1 MKSFKIT
8 QSITDRKDASL
19 GIYFKD
25 VSKLSMI
32 TPEKEIELT
41 RRIKLGDKAAANELV
56 TANLRFVISVA
67 KQYQNKGLDL
77 VDLIQEGNIGML
89 EAAYKFDETRG
100 YRFISYAVWWIR
112 QSIMRAIS
120 EQCRTVRV
128 PMSQIVNMSKIN
140 KMSEK
145 FEQKNGRVPSMEEIE
160 EETNLN
166 GKKINMSLASTYRSV
181 SLESPLRDE
190 DVSCLLD
197 VLPND
202 NSESTDTTALK
213 SDLILEIERILSKLS
228 YREQDV
234 LRMSFGI
241 GVQAMSNDEIASRF
255 GIGGERVRQIQHSAI
270 NHIKNKYVSGLNLQ
284 VCFFRKS
291 PTG

>member
-32 TPEKEIELT
+32 TPEKEVELT
-41 RRIKLGDKAAANELV
+41 KRIKLGDKAAANELV

-145 FEQKNGRVPSMEEIE
+145 FEQDNDRAPSIEEIE

-166 GKKINMSLASTYRSV
+166 RKKINMSLASTYRSV

-213 SDLILEIERILSKLS
+213 SDLIIEIERILSKLS

-241 GVQAMSNDEIASRF
+241 GMQTMSNDEIANRF
-255 GIGGERVRQIQHSAI
+255 GIGGERIRQIQHSAI
-270 NHIKNKYVSGLNLQ
+270 NHIRSKYKNELSELL
-284 VCFFRKS
+284 
-291 PTG
+291 

>member
-32 TPEKEIELT
+32 TSEKEVELT
-41 RRIKLGDKAAANELV
+41 KRIKLGDKAAANELV

-145 FEQKNGRVPSMEEIE
+145 FEQNNGRAPSMEEIE

-166 GKKINMSLASTYRSV
+166 RNKINMSLASTYRSI
-181 SLESPLRDE
+181 SLESPLREE

-202 NSESTDTTALK
+202 NSESTDTTTLK
-213 SDLILEIERILSKLS
+213 SDLIIGIERILSKLS

-241 GVQAMSNDEIASRF
+241 GVQAMSNDEIANRF
-255 GIGGERVRQIQHSAI
+255 GIGGERIRQIQHSAI
-270 NHIKNKYVSGLNLQ
+270 NHIRNKYKNELSELL
-284 VCFFRKS
+284 
-291 PTG
+291 

>member
-19 GIYFKD
+19 GIYFRD

-32 TPEKEIELT
+32 TPEKEVELT
-41 RRIKLGDKAAANELV
+41 KRIKLGDNAAANELV
-56 TANLRFVISVA
+56 TANLRLVITVA

-166 GKKINMSLASTYRSV
+166 RKKINMSLASTYRSV

-241 GVQAMSNDEIASRF
+241 GVQAMSNDEIANRF

-270 NHIKNKYVSGLNLQ
+270 NHIKNKYKNELSELL
-284 VCFFRKS
+284 
-291 PTG
+291 

>member
-145 FEQKNGRVPSMEEIE
+145 FEQNNGRAPSMEEIE
-160 EETNLN
+160 EETNLDR
-166 GKKINMSLASTYRSV
+166 KKINMSLASTYRSV

-197 VLPND
+197 VLPNN
-202 NSESTDTTALK
+202 NSESADSTTLK
-213 SDLILEIERILSKLS
+213 SDLVVGIEHILSKLS
-228 YREQDV
+228 YREQDI

-241 GVQAMSNDEIASRF
+241 GVQAMSNDEIANRF
-255 GIGGERVRQIQHSAI
+255 GIGSERVRQIQNKTI
-270 NHIKNKYVSGLNLQ
+270 KYIKNKYKNELSELI
-284 VCFFRKS
+284 
-291 PTG
+291 

>member
-32 TPEKEIELT
+32 TPEKEVELT
-41 RRIKLGDKAAANELV
+41 KRIKLGDNAAANELV

-89 EAAYKFDETRG
+89 EAAHKFDETRG
-100 YRFISYAVWWIR
+100 YRFISYAVWWVR
-112 QSIMRAIS
+112 QAIMRAIS

-145 FEQKNGRVPSMEEIE
+145 FEQKNGRAPSMEEIE
-160 EETNLN
+160 EETNLDR
-166 GKKINMSLASTYRSV
+166 KKINMSLASTYRSV
-181 SLESPLRDE
+181 SLESPFKDE

-213 SDLILEIERILSKLS
+213 SDLVIEIERILSKLS

-241 GVQAMSNDEIASRF
+241 GVQAMSNDEIANRF

-270 NHIKNKYVSGLNLQ
+270 NRIRSKYKNELSELL
-284 VCFFRKS
+284 
-291 PTG
+291 

>member
-32 TPEKEIELT
+32 TPEKEVELT
-41 RRIKLGDKAAANELV
+41 KRIKFGDKAAANELV

-145 FEQKNGRVPSMEEIE
+145 FEQKNGRTPSMEEIE
-160 EETNLN
+160 EETNLDR
-166 GKKINMSLASTYRSV
+166 KKINMSLASTYRSV

-190 DVSCLLD
+190 DVGCLLD

-213 SDLILEIERILSKLS
+213 SDLIIEIEHILSKLS

-241 GVQAMSNDEIASRF
+241 GVQAMSNDEIANRF
-255 GIGGERVRQIQHSAI
+255 GIGGERIRQIQHSAI
-270 NHIKNKYVSGLNLQ
+270 SHIRNKYKNELSELL
-284 VCFFRKS
+284 
-291 PTG
+291 

>member
-32 TPEKEIELT
+32 TPEKEVELT
-41 RRIKLGDKAAANELV
+41 KRIKLGDKAAANELV

-128 PMSQIVNMSKIN
+128 PMSQVVNMSKIN
-140 KMSEK
+140 KMAER
-145 FEQKNGRVPSMEEIE
+145 FEQKNGRAPSMDEIE

-166 GKKINMSLASTYRSV
+166 RKKINMSLASTYRSV

-241 GVQAMSNDEIASRF
+241 GVQAMSNDEIANRF
-255 GIGGERVRQIQHSAI
+255 GIGGERIRQIQHSAI
-270 NHIKNKYVSGLNLQ
+270 NHIRNKYKNELSELL
-284 VCFFRKS
+284 
-291 PTG
+291 

>member
-32 TPEKEIELT
+32 TPEKEVELT
-41 RRIKLGDKAAANELV
+41 KRIKLGDKAAANELV

-145 FEQKNGRVPSMEEIE
+145 FEQNNGRAPSMEEIE

-166 GKKINMSLASTYRSV
+166 RKKIDMSVASTYRSV

-213 SDLILEIERILSKLS
+213 SDLIIEIEHILSKLS

-241 GVQAMSNDEIASRF
+241 GVQAMSNDEIANRF
-255 GIGGERVRQIQHSAI
+255 GIGGERIRQIQHSAI
-270 NHIKNKYVSGLNLQ
+270 NHIRNKYKNELSELL
-284 VCFFRKS
+284 
-291 PTG
+291 

>member
-77 VDLIQEGNIGML
+77 VDLIQEGNIGIL

-128 PMSQIVNMSKIN
+128 PMSQVVNMSKIN

-145 FEQKNGRVPSMEEIE
+145 FEQKNGRAPSMEEIE

-166 GKKINMSLASTYRSV
+166 RKKINMSLASTYRSV

-202 NSESTDTTALK
+202 NSESTDTTTLK
-213 SDLILEIERILSKLS
+213 SDLIIEIERILSKLS

-241 GVQAMSNDEIASRF
+241 GVQAMSNDEIANRF
-255 GIGGERVRQIQHSAI
+255 GIGGERIRQIQHSAI
-270 NHIKNKYVSGLNLQ
+270 NHIRNKYKNELSELL
-284 VCFFRKS
+284 
-291 PTG
+291 

>member
-32 TPEKEIELT
+32 TPEKEVELT
-41 RRIKLGDKAAANELV
+41 KRIKLGDKAAANELV

-140 KMSEK
+140 KMSER
-145 FEQKNGRVPSMEEIE
+145 FEQNNGRAPSMEEIE
-160 EETNLN
+160 EETNLDR
-166 GKKINMSLASTYRSV
+166 KKINMSLASTYRSV

-197 VLPND
+197 VLPNN
-202 NSESTDTTALK
+202 NSESADSTTLK
-213 SDLILEIERILSKLS
+213 SDLVVGIEHILSKLS
-228 YREQDV
+228 YREQDI

-241 GVQAMSNDEIASRF
+241 GVQAMSNDEIANRF
-255 GIGGERVRQIQHSAI
+255 GIGGERIRQIQHSAI
-270 NHIKNKYVSGLNLQ
+270 NHIRNKYKNELSELL
-284 VCFFRKS
+284 
-291 PTG
+291 

>member
-241 GVQAMSNDEIASRF
+241 GVQAMSNDEIANRF
-255 GIGGERVRQIQHSAI
+255 GIGGERIRQIQHSAI
-270 NHIKNKYVSGLNLQ
+270 NHIRNKYKNELSELL
-284 VCFFRKS
+284 
-291 PTG
+291 

>member
-32 TPEKEIELT
+32 TPEKEVELT
-41 RRIKLGDKAAANELV
+41 KRIKLGDKAAANELV

-77 VDLIQEGNIGML
+77 VDLIQEGNIGIL

-128 PMSQIVNMSKIN
+128 PMSQVVNMSKIN

-145 FEQKNGRVPSMEEIE
+145 FEQENGRAPSMEEIE

-166 GKKINMSLASTYRSV
+166 RKKINMSLASTYRSV

-213 SDLILEIERILSKLS
+213 SDLIIEIERILSKLS

-241 GVQAMSNDEIASRF
+241 GVQAMSNDEIANRF
-255 GIGGERVRQIQHSAI
+255 GIGGERIRQIQHSAI
-270 NHIKNKYVSGLNLQ
+270 NHIRNKYKNELSELL
-284 VCFFRKS
+284 
-291 PTG
+291 

>member
-32 TPEKEIELT
+32 TPEKEVELT
-41 RRIKLGDKAAANELV
+41 KRIKLGDKAAANELV

-166 GKKINMSLASTYRSV
+166 RKKINMSLASTYRSV

-213 SDLILEIERILSKLS
+213 SDLIIEIERILSKLS

-241 GVQAMSNDEIASRF
+241 GVQAMSNDEIANRF
-255 GIGGERVRQIQHSAI
+255 GIGGERIRQIQHSAI
-270 NHIKNKYVSGLNLQ
+270 NHIRNKYKNELSELL
-284 VCFFRKS
+284 
-291 PTG
+291 

>member
-166 GKKINMSLASTYRSV
+166 RKKINMSLASTYRSV

-213 SDLILEIERILSKLS
+213 GDLILEIERILSKLS

-241 GVQAMSNDEIASRF
+241 GVQAMSNDEIANRF

-270 NHIKNKYVSGLNLQ
+270 NHIKNKYKNELSELL
-284 VCFFRKS
+284 
-291 PTG
+291 

>member
-32 TPEKEIELT
+32 TPEKEVELT
-41 RRIKLGDKAAANELV
+41 KRIKLGDKAAANELV

-145 FEQKNGRVPSMEEIE
+145 FEQENDRAPSMEEIE
-160 EETNLN
+160 EGTNLN
-166 GKKINMSLASTYRSV
+166 RKKINMSLASTYRSV

-213 SDLILEIERILSKLS
+213 SDLIIEIEHILSKLS

-241 GVQAMSNDEIASRF
+241 GMQTMSNDEIANRF

-270 NHIKNKYVSGLNLQ
+270 NHIRNKYKNELSELL
-284 VCFFRKS
+284 
-291 PTG
+291 

>member
-32 TPEKEIELT
+32 TPEKEAELT
-41 RRIKLGDKAAANELV
+41 KRIKLGDKAAANELV

-112 QSIMRAIS
+112 QSIIRAIS

-160 EETNLN
+160 KETNLN
-166 GKKINMSLASTYRSV
+166 RKKINMSLASTYRSV

-213 SDLILEIERILSKLS
+213 SDLIIEIERVLSKLS

-241 GVQAMSNDEIASRF
+241 GVQAMSNDEIANRF

-270 NHIKNKYVSGLNLQ
+270 NHIRNKYKNELSELL
-284 VCFFRKS
+284 
-291 PTG
+291 

>member
-32 TPEKEIELT
+32 TPEKEVELT
-41 RRIKLGDKAAANELV
+41 KRIKLGDKAAANELV

-112 QSIMRAIS
+112 QSIIRAIS

-145 FEQKNGRVPSMEEIE
+145 FEQNNGRAPSMEEIE
-160 EETNLN
+160 EETNLDR
-166 GKKINMSLASTYRSV
+166 KKINMSLASTYRSV

-190 DVSCLLD
+190 DVGCLLD

-213 SDLILEIERILSKLS
+213 SDLIIEIEHILSKLS

-241 GVQAMSNDEIASRF
+241 GVQAMSNDEIANRF
-255 GIGGERVRQIQHSAI
+255 GIGGERIRQIQHSAI
-270 NHIKNKYVSGLNLQ
+270 NHIRNKYKNELSELL
-284 VCFFRKS
+284 
-291 PTG
+291 

>member
-32 TPEKEIELT
+32 TPEKEVELT
-41 RRIKLGDKAAANELV
+41 KRIKLGDKAAANELV

-145 FEQKNGRVPSMEEIE
+145 FEQKNGRTPSMEEIE

-166 GKKINMSLASTYRSV
+166 RKKINMSLASTYRSV

-213 SDLILEIERILSKLS
+213 SDLIIEIECILSKLS

-241 GVQAMSNDEIASRF
+241 GVQAMSNDEIANRF
-255 GIGGERVRQIQHSAI
+255 GIGGERIRQIQHSAI
-270 NHIKNKYVSGLNLQ
+270 SHIRNKYKNELSELL
-284 VCFFRKS
+284 
-291 PTG
+291 

>member
-32 TPEKEIELT
+32 TPEKEAELT
-41 RRIKLGDKAAANELV
+41 KRIKLGDKAAANELV

-140 KMSEK
+140 KMSDK
-145 FEQKNGRVPSMEEIE
+145 FEQKNGRAPSMEEIE

-166 GKKINMSLASTYRSV
+166 RKKINMSLSSTYRSV

-213 SDLILEIERILSKLS
+213 SDLIIEIEHILSKLS

-241 GVQAMSNDEIASRF
+241 GVQAMSNDEIANRF
-255 GIGGERVRQIQHSAI
+255 GIGGERIRQIQHSAI
-270 NHIKNKYVSGLNLQ
+270 SHIRNKYKNELSELL
-284 VCFFRKS
+284 
-291 PTG
+291 

>member
-32 TPEKEIELT
+32 TPEKEVELT
-41 RRIKLGDKAAANELV
+41 KRIKLGDKAAANELV

-145 FEQKNGRVPSMEEIE
+145 FEQKNGRTPSMEEIE

-166 GKKINMSLASTYRSV
+166 RKKINMSLSSTYRSV

-190 DVSCLLD
+190 DVGCLLD

-213 SDLILEIERILSKLS
+213 SDLIIEIEHILSKLS

-241 GVQAMSNDEIASRF
+241 GVQAMSNDEIANRF
-255 GIGGERVRQIQHSAI
+255 GIGGERIRQIQHSAI
-270 NHIKNKYVSGLNLQ
+270 NHIRNKYKNELSELL
-284 VCFFRKS
+284 
-291 PTG
+291 

>member
-32 TPEKEIELT
+32 TPEKEVELT
-41 RRIKLGDKAAANELV
+41 KRIKLGDKAAANELV

-145 FEQKNGRVPSMEEIE
+145 FEQENDRAPSMEEIE

-166 GKKINMSLASTYRSV
+166 RKKINMSLASTYRSV

-213 SDLILEIERILSKLS
+213 SDLIIEIEHILSKLS

-241 GVQAMSNDEIASRF
+241 GMQTMSNDEIANRF

-270 NHIKNKYVSGLNLQ
+270 NHIRSKYKNELSELL
-284 VCFFRKS
+284 
-291 PTG
+291 

>member
-32 TPEKEIELT
+32 TPEKEVELT
-41 RRIKLGDKAAANELV
+41 KRIKLGDKAAANELV

-145 FEQKNGRVPSMEEIE
+145 FEQKNGRTPSMEEIE
-160 EETNLN
+160 EETNLDR
-166 GKKINMSLASTYRSV
+166 KKINMSLASAYRSV

-190 DVSCLLD
+190 DVGCLLD

-213 SDLILEIERILSKLS
+213 SDLIIEIEHILSKLS

-241 GVQAMSNDEIASRF
+241 GVQAMSNDEIANRF
-255 GIGGERVRQIQHSAI
+255 GIGGERIRQIQHSAI
-270 NHIKNKYVSGLNLQ
+270 NHIRNKYKNELSELL
-284 VCFFRKS
+284 
-291 PTG
+291 

>member
-32 TPEKEIELT
+32 TPEKEVELT
-41 RRIKLGDKAAANELV
+41 KRIKLGDKAAANELV

-145 FEQKNGRVPSMEEIE
+145 FEQKNGRTPSMEEIE
-160 EETNLN
+160 EETNLDR
-166 GKKINMSLASTYRSV
+166 KKINMSLASTYRSV

-197 VLPND
+197 VIPND

-213 SDLILEIERILSKLS
+213 SDLIIEIEHILSKLS

-241 GVQAMSNDEIASRF
+241 
-255 GIGGERVRQIQHSAI
+255 
-270 NHIKNKYVSGLNLQ
+270 
-284 VCFFRKS
+284 
-291 PTG
+291 

>member
-166 GKKINMSLASTYRSV
+166 KKKINMSLASTYRSV

-241 GVQAMSNDEIASRF
+241 GVQAMSNDEIANRF

-270 NHIKNKYVSGLNLQ
+270 NHTKNKYKNELCELL
-284 VCFFRKS
+284 
-291 PTG
+291 

>member
-32 TPEKEIELT
+32 TSEKEVELT
-41 RRIKLGDKAAANELV
+41 KRIKLGDKAAANELV

-145 FEQKNGRVPSMEEIE
+145 FEQNNGRAPSMEEIE

-166 GKKINMSLASTYRSV
+166 RKKINMSLASTYRSV

-241 GVQAMSNDEIASRF
+241 GVQAMSNDEIANRF
-255 GIGGERVRQIQHSAI
+255 GIGGERIRQIQHSAI
-270 NHIKNKYVSGLNLQ
+270 NHIRNKYKNELSELL
-284 VCFFRKS
+284 
-291 PTG
+291 

>member
-8 QSITDRKDASL
+8 QAITDRKDASL

-32 TPEKEIELT
+32 SPEKEIELT
-41 RRIKLGDKAAANELV
+41 KRIKLGDRAAASELV

-67 KQYQNKGLDL
+67 KKYQNKGLDL

-89 EAAYKFDETRG
+89 KAAYKFDETKG

-112 QSIMRAIS
+112 QAIMRAIS

-160 EETNLN
+160 EETSLDR
-166 GKKINMSLASTYRSV
+166 KKINMSLASTYRSV

-197 VLPND
+197 VLPNN
-202 NSESTDTTALK
+202 NSESADSTTLK
-213 SDLILEIERILSKLS
+213 SDLVIGIEHILSKLS
-228 YREQDV
+228 YREQDI

-241 GVQAMSNDEIASRF
+241 GVQAMSNDEIANRF
-255 GIGGERVRQIQHSAI
+255 GIGSERVRQIQNKTI
-270 NHIKNKYVSGLNLQ
+270 KYIKNKYKNELSELV
-284 VCFFRKS
+284 
-291 PTG
+291 

>member
-32 TPEKEIELT
+32 TPEKEVELT
-41 RRIKLGDKAAANELV
+41 KRIKLGDKAAANELV

-140 KMSEK
+140 KMSDK
-145 FEQKNGRVPSMEEIE
+145 FEQKNGRAPSMEEIE

-166 GKKINMSLASTYRSV
+166 RKKINMSLSSTYRSV

-270 NHIKNKYVSGLNLQ
+270 NHIKNKYKNELSELL
-284 VCFFRKS
+284 
-291 PTG
+291 